1 MTEASGIGRRSVL
14 AWAAWDWGGAAFNAV
29 ITTFVF
35 TVYLTS
41 DLFVDPGLRRGSEA
55 FRSAKDG
62 LSSQLGLWLALAG
75 VVVAV
80 LAPVLG
86 QRSDATGRRRLGL
99 AIGTGVVVAATL
111 AMFLVVPPGSFLLGV
126 LLVAAGTVAY
136 EIATVN
142 YNAMLL
148 TISTPRTI
156 GRISAFGWA
165 SGYLGG
171 IVLLLILYV
180 TLIPQGPQLLGVP
193 QAGGLG
199 IRLTA
204 VICAIWTAVFALP
217 VLLTVPEPAPAADL
231 PRRGALASY
240 RKLFADIAGLWR
252 NDRNL
257 LGFLLASA
265 VFRDGLTGVFTF
277 GAVIAATVF
286 GFSFGQVL
294 IFGVA
299 ANVVAGV
306 STLLSGRFDDRFGP
320 KPVILVSLVGLVAAG
335 LAVFLARDAGTT
347 AFWIGGLVLC
357 LFVGPAQSASRSLL
371 ARLAPPSR
379 EGELFGLYATT
390 GRVATFL
397 APALFALFIT
407 VAHDRAYGILGIVVV
422 LAVGL
427 LLLLRVRGTAGRP
440 ELDRR
445 QRAGARV

>member
-41 DLFVDPGLRRGSEA
+41 DLFVDPALRPGSEA

-111 AMFLVVPPGSFLLGV
+111 AMFLVVPPRSFLLGV

-148 TISTPRTI
+148 IISTPRTI

-171 IVLLLILYV
+171 IVLLLILYA

-217 VLLTVPEPAPAADL
+217 VLLTVSEPAPAADL
-231 PRRGALASY
+231 PRRGLLASY

-306 STLLSGRFDDRFGP
+306 STLL
-320 KPVILVSLVGLVAAG
+320 
-335 LAVFLARDAGTT
+335 
-347 AFWIGGLVLC
+347 
-357 LFVGPAQSASRSLL
+357 
-371 ARLAPPSR
+371 
-379 EGELFGLYATT
+379 
-390 GRVATFL
+390 
-397 APALFALFIT
+397 
-407 VAHDRAYGILGIVVV
+407 
-422 LAVGL
+422 
-427 LLLLRVRGTAGRP
+427 
-440 ELDRR
+440 
-445 QRAGARV
+445 